1 MNFMKYKL
9 LIFLFI
15 SNLSILKLNA
25 QTVNQYKTVF
35 YREVNFENE
44 MVKVELVDVI
54 SSVDFNKFK
63 IRIKNKTASYMI
75 FKPGESV
82 FKFAHGDM
90 KPVDKADL
98 VLKPYDT
105 GSRVLTVTGDSRI
118 KTEKFVF
125 QPGSL
130 LLIPAEGNVEQADDF
145 KLPVAIN
152 EVKTNNFN
160 CTCGRVTKETK
171 ITSVP
176 FKCVYNGNDYG
187 ILNPASA
194 VIKLEN
200 GQEFAISNVGLKGAL
215 MQKGKDESFVL
226 NYKVPA
232 HVADMQFANMTIV
245 WKNTFASSKSRILE
259 LKSFDL
265 EFDPGLTAGKNK

>member
-1 MNFMKYKL
+1 MKYKL
-9 LIFLFI
+9 LIFLLI
-15 SNLSILKLNA
+15 TNLSILKLSA
-25 QTVNQYKTVF
+25 QTNNQYKTIF
-35 YREVNFENE
+35 YREVNFENDI
-44 MVKVELVDVI
+44 VKVELVDII

-63 IRIKNKTASYMI
+63 IRIKNKTSDYMI

-90 KPVDKADL
+90 KPADKADL

-118 KTEKFVF
+118 KTDKFSFV
-125 QPGSL
+125 PGTL
-130 LLIPAEGNVEQADDF
+130 LLIPAEGNVEQATDF
-145 KLPVAIN
+145 KLPVAVN
-152 EVKTNNFN
+152 EAKTNNFS

-171 ITSVP
+171 ITIVP
-176 FKCVYNGNDYG
+176 FKCIFNGNDYG

-194 VIKLEN
+194 IIKLEN

-215 MQKGKDESFVL
+215 LQKGQDESFAL

-245 WKNTFASSKSRILE
+245 WKNTFATSKAKKVE
-259 LKSFDL
+259 LKIFDL
-265 EFDPGLTAGKNK
+265 EIDPGLTAGKNK